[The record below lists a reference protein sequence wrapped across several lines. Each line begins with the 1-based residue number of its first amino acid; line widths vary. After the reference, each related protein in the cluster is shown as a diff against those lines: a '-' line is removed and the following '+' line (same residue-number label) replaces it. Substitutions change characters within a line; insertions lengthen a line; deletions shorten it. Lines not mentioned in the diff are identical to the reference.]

1 MPRHGRID
9 FPGALHHVIIRGINR
24 AAIFRDDEDRRD
36 FLYRLGA
43 GLKKTGLS
51 CYAWALIP
59 NHVHILLR
67 TGSLPLTGLMR
78 SLLTGYAMHFNRR
91 HKRVGYL
98 FQNRYKSILCEEKR
112 YFLQLVRYI
121 HLNPLRAGLV
131 HDLQALNIYPWAG
144 HSTIMGEYNE
154 DWQDV
159 RTIMSHFGADIQ
171 EARKKYFTFI
181 QDGIADGRRADLTG
195 GGLLRSYGG
204 WDRVFSKKNKGE
216 RWRGDERILGDSD
229 FVQSVLAKAE
239 ERLTRRL
246 ESRVSGWD
254 LLCLEEYAEKMFDIE
269 RKSISSKRRD
279 RLVSRARSMFS
290 WLAIGELG
298 YSVGEVAAFLNITPP
313 AVSQALRRGRM
324 IVEERGIK
332 LP

>member
-24 AAIFRDDEDRRD
+24 AEIFRDDSDRRD

-67 TGSLPLTGLMR
+67 TGSLPMTDLMR

-131 HDLQALNIYPWAG
+131 PDLPALNIYPWAG

-171 EARKKYFTFI
+171 ESRKNYFNFI
-181 QDGIADGRRADLTG
+181 MDGIADGRRTDLTG

-204 WDRVFSKKNKGE
+204 WDGVFSKKNKGE

-229 FVQSVLAKAE
+229 FVQSVLAKAG
-239 ERLTRRL
+239 ERLTKRL
-246 ESRVSGWD
+246 ENRVSGWD
-254 LLCLEEYAEKMFDIE
+254 LLSLEEYVENLCDIDKM
-269 RKSISSKRRD
+269 SISSKRRD
-279 RLVSRARSMFS
+279 RLVSRARSAFS

-313 AVSQALRRGRM
+313 AVSQALRRGRT